1 MRIWP
6 TGGLWRH
13 RDFLHL
19 WGAQIISAFG
29 SRITRTAL
37 PALAILTLGASDG
50 EVAFLGALA
59 LLPAVVMGL
68 AASTFI
74 DRVRRRPLMI
84 GCDIVGALAL
94 LSIPLAA
101 WAGMLDMLQIYVV
114 AIISG
119 STAILFALADQTLL
133 PDLVGREHLEEGN
146 AKLATTD
153 SVAEIGGPALA
164 GVLIEILTAPFA
176 ILADALSLLWSALL
190 LGRIRAVE
198 TPHQE
203 TGDTGLAAA
212 LAGLKSV
219 WRSPILSALFGAE
232 AIMMFSF
239 GFFAAL
245 YMLFA
250 LRVLGMDIGFV
261 GLIISVGGIGALLGA
276 VAGPP
281 LVRRIGLGP
290 AIVLFFTLTIGSSLL
305 IPAATGDDWLSV
317 AFLVTAQLVGDAAA
331 VAYFIQTTTL
341 RQTVTPQA
349 VLGRVNAALLTMH
362 GLVLMV
368 GALIAAPLAE
378 AIGIRATVWTGISL
392 GFIGLLPLLLSPV
405 SRLRSLGELQPS
417 APATLPSA
425 G

>member
-1 MRIWP
+1 MRFWP

-19 WGAQIISAFG
+19 WGAQVISALG
-29 SRITRTAL
+29 SRVTRTAL
-37 PALAILTLGASDG
+37 PALAIITLGASDG

-59 LLPAVVMGL
+59 LLPAVVIGL
-68 AASTFI
+68 AATTFI

-84 GCDIVGALAL
+84 ACDLLGAAAL
-94 LSIPLAA
+94 LSIPIAA
-101 WAGMLDMLQIYVV
+101 WAGALGMLQVYIV
-114 AIISG
+114 AVIAG
-119 STAILFALADQTLL
+119 CTATLFALADQTLL
-133 PDLVGREHLEEGN
+133 PDLIGREHLEEGN

-153 SVAEIGGPALA
+153 SIAEIGGPALA

-198 TPHQE
+198 APQQE
-203 TGDTGLAAA
+203 SGDTGLAAA

-219 WRSPILSALFGAE
+219 WHSRMLAALFGAE

-261 GLIISVGGIGALLGA
+261 GLIISVGGVGALLGA
-276 VAGPP
+276 VGPP
-281 LVRRIGLGP
+281 LVRRIGLGA
-290 AIVLFFTLTIGSSLL
+290 AILLFFTLTIGSSLL
-305 IPAATGDDWLSV
+305 IPAASGDDGVSV
-317 AFLVTAQLVGDAAA
+317 ACLVAAQLVGDAAA

-341 RQTVTPQA
+341 RQTVTPPA

-362 GLVLMV
+362 GLVLMI
-368 GALIAAPLAE
+368 GALAAAPLAE
-378 AIGIRATVWTGISL
+378 AIGIRATVWVGISL
-392 GFIGLLPLLLSPV
+392 GFIGVIPLLLSPV
-405 SRLRSLGELQPS
+405 PRLRSLDEVQPS
-417 APATLPSA
+417 APATPPSA
-425 G
+425 D